1 VLDQMP
7 TLLHATSAEP
17 HGDRMFLA
25 SYERTT
31 RAVHRAID
39 GALFEDPAWV
49 HEWDVVFADL

>member
-1 VLDQMP
+1 MA